1 MKRQWFLLI
10 LILTSVIASPALAT
24 EEANDWLVDHPQVRV
39 GVPNGLAPLISISN
53 DQARGFDVDVL
64 TTITAGVPIEFAW
77 TPCGSW
83 SQCLAA
89 LKNKDIDVLT
99 SMSYSTERAAF
110 TSFTQRYWTM
120 PWATLSLASETDVS
134 ERETNVNQLRG
145 RQIGVTEGYSVIPML
160 RNIEQTEVVEYRSL
174 TDGIEALQRSVID
187 VYVDSLPI
195 VVDELQ
201 QRPLANAQLSVLS
214 GAPGE
219 DLFIGVRNDYQPLVV
234 IFNQGIENFT
244 ALERQRLRRKWYG
257 YELQRGWSDQEL
269 LSLGLK
275 AGSVVVLLI
284 AGIAFWNSRL
294 RREVKLR
301 KAAERRIRYV
311 ATHDELTGLP
321 NRNLLSDRLEQAILQ
336 HQRNN
341 KAFAL
346 MFLDLD
352 GFKIINDDFGHEYGD
367 ELLVQ
372 AAQRLTGLL
381 RKSDTVCRYGGDEF
395 VVLLP
400 STNNVNAALAVARKL
415 VVHLA
420 RPYKVKSQTL
430 DVSVSIG
437 VAMFPKHGVDEQ
449 TLLRSADKAM
459 YAAKAAGKNDVRLA
473 AEHG

>member
-1 MKRQWFLLI
+1 MKHQWCSLLAFM
-10 LILTSVIASPALAT
+10 LALVGPNASAAN
-24 EEANDWLVDHPQVRV
+24 EANDWLVDHPEIRV
-39 GVPNGLAPLISISN
+39 GVPADLKPLISLE
-53 DQARGFDVDVL
+53 QGKAVGFDVDML
-64 TTITAGVPIEFAW
+64 NTITQGVPVDLVYV
-77 TPCGSW
+77 PCGSW
-83 SQCLAA
+83 SDCLNA
-89 LKNKDIDVLT
+89 LQQRDIDVLT
-99 SMSYSTERAAF
+99 SMSFSTDRAAY

-120 PWATLSLASETDVS
+120 PWAALSLRDAG
-134 ERETNVNQLRG
+134 ERAPREMRAEQLRG
-145 RQIGVTEGYSVIPML
+145 QRIGVTEGYSVVPML
-160 RNIEQTEVVEYRSL
+160 RHIQQTEVVEYETL
-174 TDGIEALQRSVID
+174 PQGIDALNRESID
-187 VYVDSLPI
+187 VYIDSLPI
-195 VVDELQ
+195 LVDELQ
-201 QRPLANAQLSVLS
+201 LRPLANADLSVLS

-219 DLFIGVRNDYQPLVV
+219 DLFFGVRSDYQPLVV
-234 IFNQGIENFT
+234 ILNQGIEKLT
-244 ALERQRLRRKWYG
+244 ELERQRIRRKWYG

-275 AGSVVVLLI
+275 VGSVVIILI
-284 AGIAFWNSRL
+284 AGVAYWNSRL

-301 KAAERRIRYV
+301 KSAERRIRYV

-336 HQRNN
+336 HQRSN
-341 KAFAL
+341 KAFCM

-352 GFKIINDDFGHEYGD
+352 GFKAINDDFGHEYGD
-367 ELLVQ
+367 EILIH

-400 STNNVNAALAVARKL
+400 STNNTNAALAVARKL

-420 RPYKVKSQTL
+420 RPYKVKGEAL

-437 VAMFPKHGVDEQ
+437 VAMYPQHGTDEQ

-473 AEHG
+473 G

>member
-1 MKRQWFLLI
+1 MKRQWFLLL
-10 LILTSVIASPALAT
+10 LILTSAIATPALAT

-39 GVPNGLAPLISISN
+39 GVPDDLAPLISISN

-83 SQCLAA
+83 SQCLVA
-89 LKNKDIDVLT
+89 LKNKEIDVLT
-99 SMSYSTERAAF
+99 SMSYSTERAAY

-120 PWATLSLASETDVS
+120 PWATLSLATETGAS
-134 ERETNVNQLRG
+134 ERETDVNQLRG

-201 QRPLANAQLSVLS
+201 QRPVANAQLSVLS

-219 DLFIGVRNDYQPLVV
+219 DLFIGVRSDYQPLVV
-234 IFNQGIENFT
+234 ILNEGIENLT

-284 AGIAFWNSRL
+284 AGVAFWNSRL

-336 HQRNN
+336 HQRSN
-341 KAFAL
+341 KAFAM

-459 YAAKAAGKNDVRLA
+459 YAAKAAGKNDVRMA
-473 AEHG
+473 G